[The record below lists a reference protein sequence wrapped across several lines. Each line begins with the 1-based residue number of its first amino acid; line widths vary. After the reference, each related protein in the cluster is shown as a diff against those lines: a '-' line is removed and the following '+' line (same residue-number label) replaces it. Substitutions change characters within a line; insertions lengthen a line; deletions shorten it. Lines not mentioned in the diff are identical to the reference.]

1 MMNIWIQVTQ
11 LLSIMIFLSDILGFS
26 LAKISKSS
34 QEYRQKTK
42 LISLEISEKIYKPNL
57 SQQIG
62 SINYSTN
69 NLVKS
74 AWLEMAPMTY
84 LQENKQT

>member
-1 MMNIWIQVTQ
+1 MNIWIQTTQ
-11 LLSIMIFLSDILGFS
+11 LLSIMIFLSDILAFN

-57 SQQIG
+57 SRQIG

-84 LQENKQT
+84 LQ

>member
-1 MMNIWIQVTQ
+1 MNIWIQTTQ
-11 LLSIMIFLSDILGFS
+11 LLSIMIFLSDILAFN

-84 LQENKQT
+84 LQ

>member
-1 MMNIWIQVTQ
+1 
-11 LLSIMIFLSDILGFS
+11 MIFLSDILSFS

-42 LISLEISEKIYKPNL
+42 LTSLEISEKIYKPNL

-74 AWLEMAPMTY
+74 AWLEMAPMIY
-84 LQENKQT
+84 LQ